1 MREFL
6 FHLNVHFISRVLLF
20 LIRCLISDVSVE
32 IVQGDK
38 PSIACNYEHNLY
50 NREHYRELERSKFP
64 SPEGE
69 ILQYKCIRS
78 QFYWQ
83 MYRAY

>member
-1 MREFL
+1 M
-6 FHLNVHFISRVLLF
+6 F

-50 NREHYRELERSKFP
+50 GREHYRELERSKFP
-64 SPEGE
+64 PPEGE
-69 ILQYKCIRS
+69 NLHYKMQFTVDSIGSILYYIRNVSCIS
-78 QFYWQ
+78 NIQAKEFY
-83 MYRAY
+83 